1 MWDKE
6 TDSLY
11 YPQYTI
17 VSHSRR
23 GRRAV
28 VGREVLVSSGG
39 GERRDPVQLASSVG
53 WVVFQGAIGS
63 SSQSCIHV
71 PRSGGLVITIEEA
84 INKDVGVDY
93 RIGAWF

>member
-1 MWDKE
+1 M
-6 TDSLY
+6 
-11 YPQYTI
+11 
-17 VSHSRR
+17 SHSRR

-53 WVVFQGAIGS
+53 WVGS
-63 SSQSCIHV
+63 SLQSCIHV
-71 PRSGGLVITIEEA
+71 PRSGGLVIKIEEA

-93 RIGAWF
+93 RIGAWFC

>member
-53 WVVFQGAIGS
+53 WVVFP
-63 SSQSCIHV
+63 QSCIHV
-71 PRSGGLVITIEEA
+71 PRSGGLVIKIEEA